1 MYFPCQL
8 YKLMEIVDC
17 DCLEKRIS
25 HLLDKEDEEM
35 VVEDSFDAFQK
46 MYKPILDEN
55 FKDIMQLRDGKFYI
69 DSNDKAV

>member
-1 MYFPCQL
+1 
-8 YKLMEIVDC
+8 MENVGC

-46 MYKPILDEN
+46 MYKPIIDTN
-55 FKDIMQLRDGKFYI
+55 FKDIMQITDGKFYI

>member
-1 MYFPCQL
+1 
-8 YKLMEIVDC
+8 MEIVDR

>member
-1 MYFPCQL
+1 MDVL
-8 YKLMEIVDC
+8 

-25 HLLDKEDEEM
+25 YLLDKEDEEM

-69 DSNDKAV
+69 DSDNKAV

>member
-1 MYFPCQL
+1 MFLSLC
-8 YKLMEIVDC
+8 K
-17 DCLEKRIS
+17 EKRIS

-46 MYKPILDEN
+46 MYKPILNEN

-69 DSNDKAV
+69 DSNDKSV